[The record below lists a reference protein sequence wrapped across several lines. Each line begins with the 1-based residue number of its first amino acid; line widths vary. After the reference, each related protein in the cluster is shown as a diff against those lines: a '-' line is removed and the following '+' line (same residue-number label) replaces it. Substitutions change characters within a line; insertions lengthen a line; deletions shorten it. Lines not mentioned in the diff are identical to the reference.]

1 MMKRILYLLVLLV
14 VSNRIYAQFAGFD
27 ESVYNGKFGEIT
39 SSISNYKLNARKPY
53 IVKAGN
59 SLIYYS
65 EKKKS
70 CGLNLKYQ
78 NYSEKHKW
86 LLDGPQDYFSLQ
98 ITTAQLIV
106 HHRQEAQSECKRNA
120 KGKPLTPEGFKTLI
134 NKKGVSRTANLPSF
148 LEKALVCNTV
158 TYSNILVF
166 QTPRKEKKVG
176 KVVVTSP
183 DYLEKN
189 AIQTGKTLFAQS
201 GNAARGYS
209 AADTFAPWR
218 VIKDDKI
225 VISLDAM
232 AKANK
237 ISKNELLW
245 ILYYTDFTE
254 NQSDIFKG
262 LVFSKEDN
270 DALKYMLSQTFGLKK
285 KTAEG
290 HAYASSKTGI
300 IKKNKEEKER
310 RNKEKCLK
318 KLDEIELLV
327 SKLEKAPYKD
337 YKNFEDAKAI
347 KRCIDNFNEIEK
359 ALESS
364 DRIILLRKRLKI
376 VEFTIFFKYNDEE
389 VFCSEMIEY
398 AKNEIACFNYDSPET
413 VEDFIRILNIIGN
426 YAYMKKDKDAQA
438 YILSYIEYAYEH
450 QDPTE
455 EIVPMLVKYG
465 KCIMSQKRSSPKE
478 DIQLVKDY
486 VVELEPISDTKD
498 NVRMYNLLVDMYR
511 WNKKDNQAQ
520 KIIKNKLSFYD
531 PDGSLRKEIR
541 QEEEIEKK
549 MIIQVPKQLTNN
561 VQGDGKQKKSFH
573 FERIK

>member
-1 MMKRILYLLVLLV
+1 MKRIFYLLVLLV

-27 ESVYNGKFGEIT
+27 ESVYNGIFGEVT
-39 SSISNYKLNARKPY
+39 SSISKYKLNARKPY

-59 SLIYYS
+59 TLIYYS
-65 EKKKS
+65 EKKRS
-70 CGLNLKYQ
+70 CGLNLKNQ

-98 ITTAQLIV
+98 ITATQLIV
-106 HHRQEAQSECKRNA
+106 HHRQEAQAACKRNA
-120 KGKPLTPEGFKTLI
+120 KGKPLAPEGFKTFI
-134 NKKGVSRTANLPSF
+134 NKKGVSRKAILPSF
-148 LEKALVCNTV
+148 LENALVCNTM

-166 QTPRKEKKVG
+166 QTPRKEKRVG
-176 KVVVTSP
+176 KVIVTSP

-201 GNAARGYS
+201 GNSASGNS

-245 ILYYTDFTE
+245 ILYYTDFTD

-290 HAYASSKTGI
+290 QAYASRKTGI

-310 RNKEKCLK
+310 RYKEKCQK
-318 KLDEIELLV
+318 KLDDIDLLA
-327 SKLEKAPYKD
+327 SKLEKDPYKD
-337 YKNFEDAKAI
+337 YKNYEDAKAI
-347 KRCIDNFNEIEK
+347 EHCIDNLNKIEK
-359 ALESS
+359 ALGSN
-364 DRIILLRKRLKI
+364 DTTNLLRKRLNI
-376 VEFTIFFKYNDEE
+376 VGFTIGFKYNEKELFSSSVID
-389 VFCSEMIEY
+389 Y
-398 AKNEIACFNYDSPET
+398 AKNEVARFNYDSLET
-413 VEDFIRILNIIGN
+413 VKDFIRILNIIGN
-426 YAYMKKDKDAQA
+426 YAYMKKDKDAQS
-438 YILSYIEYAYEH
+438 YILSYIEYAYEN

-465 KCIMSQKRSSPKE
+465 KCIMSQNRSSSKD
-478 DIQLVKDY
+478 DIRLVKSY
-486 VVELEPISDTKD
+486 VEELEPISETKD

-511 WNKKDNQAQ
+511 WNKKENQAQ
-520 KIIKNKLSFYD
+520 KIIKTKLSIYD
-531 PDGSLRKEIR
+531 PDGSIRKEIR
-541 QEEEIEKK
+541 QEEEMEKK
-549 MIIQVPKQLTNN
+549 MTIQVPKQVTNN
-561 VQGDGKQKKSFH
+561 VKNEGKKKPSFH
-573 FERIK
+573 FELMK